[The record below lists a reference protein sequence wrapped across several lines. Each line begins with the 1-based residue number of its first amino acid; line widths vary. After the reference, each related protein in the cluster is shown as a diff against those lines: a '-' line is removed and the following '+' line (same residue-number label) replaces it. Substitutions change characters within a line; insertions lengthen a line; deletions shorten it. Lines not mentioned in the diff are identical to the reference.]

1 MKQKKIPMRK
11 CIGCGASKP
20 KKELLRI
27 VRVSDKL
34 LEEKKVDEAI
44 CLDPTGK
51 LAGRGAY
58 ICYHP
63 ACLKAARKSKR
74 LEREFETAIADTL
87 YDSLLQEM
95 EDMHGTAP

>member
-11 CIGCGASKP
+11 CIGCGSSKP

-27 VRVSDKL
+27 VKVSEKM
-34 LEEKKVDEAI
+34 LEEGKVTEPI

-58 ICYHP
+58 ICYDP

-74 LEREFETAIADTL
+74 LEREFETTITDAL
-87 YDSLLQEM
+87 YESLLCEM
-95 EDMHGTAP
+95 EDVDGTTP

>member
-11 CIGCGASKP
+11 CIGCSMVKP

-27 VRVSDKL
+27 VKVSEKL
-34 LEEKKVDEAI
+34 LQEGKETEPI
-44 CLDPTGK
+44 CLDTTGK

-58 ICYHP
+58 ICYNP
-63 ACLKAARKSKR
+63 ACLKVARKSKR
-74 LEREFETAIADTL
+74 LEREFETTIADAL

-95 EDMHGTAP
+95 EDMDGTAP

>member
-11 CIGCGASKP
+11 CIGCGTIKP

-27 VRVSDKL
+27 VRVSEKL
-34 LEEKKVDEAI
+34 LEEKGTEPI

-58 ICYHP
+58 ICYNP

-74 LEREFETAIADTL
+74 LEREFETSIAECL

-95 EDMHGTAP
+95 EDMHGTTP